1 MRQNS
6 LFRWKMAVAVVLSGT
21 LLLGGCVSRNTQ
33 EEKEG
38 LQEAL
43 SPEAEQD
50 LLGDLNIYVQHL
62 LNQRTSGNENAERV
76 LVRMLSGRGLP
87 EQASPVE
94 RG

>member
-1 MRQNS
+1 MRQNN
-6 LFRWKMAVAVVLSGT
+6 LFRWKMAGAVVLSGT

-38 LQEAL
+38 LQEEL
-43 SPEAEQD
+43 SPEAEQG
-50 LLGDLNIYVQHL
+50 LLGDLNIYVQRL

-87 EQASPVE
+87 EQASQVE
-94 RG
+94 RD